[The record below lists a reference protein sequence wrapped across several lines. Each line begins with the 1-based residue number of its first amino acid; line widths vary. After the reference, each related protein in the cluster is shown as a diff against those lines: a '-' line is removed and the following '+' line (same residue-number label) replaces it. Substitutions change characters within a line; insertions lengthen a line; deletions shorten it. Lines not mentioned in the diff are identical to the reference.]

1 LIFDRSATEKETS
14 IGQQF
19 ERNRDREAAQAK
31 ALYEADAQAV
41 RDKTVRLK
49 ALRLAKE
56 AAELATGTA
65 KKSVAPKGKKKPAD
79 PKAKAQPLSEMAQGP
94 AGADG
99 AVERSIKACAAERT

>member
-1 LIFDRSATEKETS
+1 MANNSKET
-14 IGQQF
+14 
-19 ERNRDREAAQAK
+19 RDREAAQAK

-56 AAELATGTA
+56 AAELATGVT

-79 PKAKAQPLSEMAQGP
+79 PKAKAQPLSDWLKGQQG
-94 AGADG
+94 AGRRG
-99 AVERSIKACAAERT
+99 